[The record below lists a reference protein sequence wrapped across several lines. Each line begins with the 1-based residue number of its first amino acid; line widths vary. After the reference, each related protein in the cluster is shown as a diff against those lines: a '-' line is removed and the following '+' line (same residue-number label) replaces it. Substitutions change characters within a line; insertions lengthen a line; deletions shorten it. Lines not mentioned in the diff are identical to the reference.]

1 MSHFE
6 FKSHRKVASPLVFNT
21 GPFVLHLT
29 AGPFTSNFYVACN
42 VQRRTRY
49 IYCLCEILVTCL
61 DVLFEYFVGLLS
73 SFTRRRLSVWSTSTA
88 ASLSPAASLSVS
100 KNSLWYCPC
109 FVLHKSTST
118 DTDFLCVPLLLSS
131 SLPFRFP
138 TCSMS

>member
-6 FKSHRKVASPLVFNT
+6 FRSHRKVVSPLVFNT

-61 DVLFEYFVGLLS
+61 DVLFEIVCVFAL
-73 SFTRRRLSVWSTSTA
+73 
-88 ASLSPAASLSVS
+88 
-100 KNSLWYCPC
+100 
-109 FVLHKSTST
+109 
-118 DTDFLCVPLLLSS
+118 FLY
-131 SLPFRFP
+131 
-138 TCSMS
+138 

>member
-29 AGPFTSNFYVACN
+29 AGPFTSNFYVACE
-42 VQRRTRY
+42 VKRRTRHMF
-49 IYCLCEILVTCL
+49 CLCETPVTRL
-61 DVLFEYFVGLLS
+61 NVFFEYFVGLLS
-73 SFTRRRLSVWSTSTA
+73 SFTRRKLSVWSTSTA

>member
-61 DVLFEYFVGLLS
+61 DVLDVLDVPYLLARATRPPWLTPRAQPPGTPRLTPGL
-73 SFTRRRLSVWSTSTA
+73 TQ
-88 ASLSPAASLSVS
+88 
-100 KNSLWYCPC
+100 
-109 FVLHKSTST
+109 
-118 DTDFLCVPLLLSS
+118 VP
-131 SLPFRFP
+131 PG
-138 TCSMS
+138 